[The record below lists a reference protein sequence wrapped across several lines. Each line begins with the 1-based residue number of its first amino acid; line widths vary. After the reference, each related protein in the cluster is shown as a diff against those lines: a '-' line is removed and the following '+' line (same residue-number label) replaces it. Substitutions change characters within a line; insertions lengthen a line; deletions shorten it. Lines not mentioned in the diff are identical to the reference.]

1 MRFQGS
7 SPILTN
13 EGNNMRKYIAFDIG
27 GTYVKCGIVDEDA
40 QILHSSKERTPKT
53 LDGLLDLIEN
63 YRGICS
69 DAEGIAISSC
79 GAVSYEG
86 VVYGSSALPYIH
98 GPNIKKLVSERTN
111 LPVFHE
117 NDANCAGYAEIWKG
131 AAKGKKD
138 VMVMVIGTGIG
149 GSIFKDG
156 HLHKGANL
164 HGGEFGYMLLSTNF
178 SDSNDVWARTASTKA
193 LVRKVAKAKQLD
205 PEELSGEEI
214 FAMADAGDKDCM
226 KAIDEFYHLLA
237 VGIYN
242 LHYIYDPEIILIG
255 GGISA
260 REDLITNI
268 NKKLDA
274 ILSAIDLAK
283 IKPSIAT
290 CELRQHANL
299 LGAVYGLLKQQN
311 HI

>member
-53 LDGLLDLIEN
+53 LDGLLDLLET
-63 YRGICS
+63 YSKTCS
-69 DAEGIAISSC
+69 DAEGVAISSC
-79 GAVSYEG
+79 GAVSHEG

-117 NDANCAGYAEIWKG
+117 NDANCAGYAEVWKG
-131 AAKGKKD
+131 GAKGKKD

-164 HGGEFGYMLLSTNF
+164 HGGEFGYMLLNTNF

-260 REDLITNI
+260 REDLITNV

-274 ILSAIDLAK
+274 IISAIDLAK
-283 IKPSIAT
+283 IKPTIAT

>member
-1 MRFQGS
+1 MK
-7 SPILTN
+7 
-13 EGNNMRKYIAFDIG
+13 KYIAFDIG
-27 GTYVKCGIVDEDA
+27 GTFVKCGIVDENA
-40 QILHSSKERTPKT
+40 QILHSTKEKTPKT
-53 LDGLLDLIEN
+53 LDGLMDVIET
-63 YRGICS
+63 YSDTCP

-86 VVYGSSALPYIH
+86 VIYGSSSLPYIH
-98 GPNIKKLVSERTN
+98 GPNIKELVSERTK
-111 LPVFHE
+111 LPVSIE
-117 NDANCAGYAEIWKG
+117 NDANCAGYAEVWKG

-156 HLHKGANL
+156 LLHKGAHL
-164 HGGEFGYMLLSTNF
+164 HGGEFGYMLLTTNY

-205 PEELSGEEI
+205 PDELSGEEI
-214 FAMADAGDKDCM
+214 FSMAESGDEDCIR
-226 KAIDEFYHLLA
+226 AIDEFYHLLA
-237 VGIYN
+237 VGIFN
-242 LHYIYDPEIILIG
+242 LHFIYDPEIILIG

-260 REDLITNI
+260 RDDLIINI

-283 IKPSIAT
+283 IKPNIAA
-290 CELRQHANL
+290 CELRQNANL
-299 LGAVYGLLKQQN
+299 LGAVYGFMKEQGREGVK
-311 HI
+311 